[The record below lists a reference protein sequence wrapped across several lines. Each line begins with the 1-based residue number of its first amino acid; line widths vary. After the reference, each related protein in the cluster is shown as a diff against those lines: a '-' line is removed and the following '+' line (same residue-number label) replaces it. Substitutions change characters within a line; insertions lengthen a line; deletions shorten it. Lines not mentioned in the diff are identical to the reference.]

1 MDSILTPSTPLE
13 QKLIALDNLEQLIET
28 IDNANNLQS
37 LGLWTPLV
45 SLLGDGEGE
54 VRRLAAW
61 CVGTAV
67 QNNGGAQERLLVL
80 GAIPTL
86 VKLAVEDRDEGVR
99 RKAIY
104 ALSSEVRNYQPGVDA
119 AVKALPERMRWE
131 GGVDASDMS
140 AVDSFMD
147 KLRQSQKSGES

>member
-1 MDSILTPSTPLE
+1 MDLGGRGGVYSCSCSYFNLYIFFVLGTWGYFVLTDFFS
-13 QKLIALDNLEQLIET
+13 
-28 IDNANNLQS
+28 LQ
-37 LGLWTPLV
+37 
-45 SLLGDGEGE
+45 
-54 VRRLAAW
+54 
-61 CVGTAV
+61 
-67 QNNGGAQERLLVL
+67 LLVL